1 MAVLSVN
8 GIYKSFGA
16 TEILRDV
23 SFSVNKNDK
32 VAIIG
37 DNGEG
42 KTTLLKIITKQLEA
56 DKGSVYFED
65 PNSVG
70 YLSQQVIDDIEHTL
84 IEEMEL
90 AFSRLKKMEREM
102 EQLIEKMG
110 DCASKEDA
118 DRYAFLQESYANLGG
133 YEYKYQIHQMLA
145 KFGFDE
151 SYYNRPL
158 KTFSGGE
165 RTRASFVKL
174 LLNKPSLLLLDEP
187 TNHLDLVMIE
197 WLEKYLKTYSGTVI
211 IVSHDQVFI
220 DNLVNKVVEL
230 ENHKATMYSGN
241 YTYYANEKQL
251 RYEQA
256 LKAYNIQERE
266 IKRYEML
273 IRKFK
278 PKPTKTAFAQ
288 SLEKKLNKMEKIEK
302 PNNKKK
308 TIKAKF
314 EANLDPF
321 NVKMHIAEDLL
332 FGYDNKPL
340 TEPFNITVRN
350 QDKICIMGQN
360 GSGKTTLLKCLM
372 TNENLISGYNSD
384 VRPNLKYFYF
394 DQTQQILNP
403 DLTLF
408 DTIQNEF
415 PLMDNTQVRTL
426 LGRFLFEDEEV
437 FKLVSQLSGGEKIRM
452 IFALISLRNY
462 DILYLDEPTNH
473 LDFTTKRIVSDILED
488 YPGTIIMVSHDR
500 YFVNRVANKI
510 VYLHNK
516 KFIMEEGNYEEF
528 SKLHDIQSDSFT
540 YLVKKEKT
548 DEVKVKY
555 KKDNSSKQL
564 AKEKEKIEKEIEKYM
579 NELELLNEKIS
590 DENAQLNWVEYR
602 TLAHES
608 KIIEE
613 KIEELMLKL
622 DALES

>member
-16 TEILRDV
+16 TSILEDV
-23 SFSVNKNDK
+23 SFSVNKNEK

-42 KTTLLKIITKQLEA
+42 KSTLLKIITRQLEA

-65 PNSVG
+65 SNSVG

-84 IEEMEL
+84 LEEMEL
-90 AFSRLKKMEREM
+90 AFSKLKK
-102 EQLIEKMG
+102 IEKEMAELVEKMSVL
-110 DCASKEDA
+110 DDKDLV
-118 DRYAFLQESYANLGG
+118 DRYSLLQETYENLGG

-151 SYYNRPL
+151 SYYDRAL

-174 LLNKPSLLLLDEP
+174 LLNRPSLLLLDEP

-197 WLEKYLKTYSGTVI
+197 WLEKYLKTYSGTVV

-220 DNLVNKVVEL
+220 DNLVDKVVEL

-241 YTYYANEKQL
+241 YSFYVKEKQL

-256 LKAYNIQERE
+256 LKAYNIQEKE

-288 SLEKKLNKMEKIEK
+288 SLEKKLAKMERIEK

-308 TIKAKF
+308 TIHGKF
-314 EANLDPF
+314 ETNLDPY

-332 FGYDNKPL
+332 FGYDNIPL
-340 TEPFNITVRN
+340 TNPFNIEIRN

-372 TNENLISGYNSD
+372 KNENKISGFNSD

-394 DQTQQILNP
+394 DQTQQLLNP

-408 DTIQNEF
+408 DTIHNEF
-415 PLMDNTQVRTL
+415 PLMDNTQVRTI
-426 LGRFLFEDEEV
+426 LGRFLFEDDDA

-488 YPGTIIMVSHDR
+488 YQGTIVMVSHDR

-510 VYLHNK
+510 IYLHDKN
-516 KFIMEEGNYEEF
+516 FIIEEGNYENF
-528 SKLHDIQSDSFT
+528 SSLHNISDGSFT
-540 YLVKKEKT
+540 FMLKKEQKVEKKEVVKK
-548 DEVKVKY
+548 VSIN
-555 KKDNSSKQL
+555 KD
-564 AKEKEKIEKEIEKYM
+564 KEKAKIEKEIDKLM
-579 NELELLNEKIS
+579 IELEAENEKLS
-590 DENAQLNWVEYR
+590 DSEKQYNWVEYKQM
-602 TLAHES
+602 HD
-608 KIIEE
+608 KIKEIEE
-613 KIEELMLKL
+613 KIEVLMLKL
-622 DALES
+622 ENLDA

>member
-8 GIYKSFGA
+8 GISKSFGVS
-16 TEILRDV
+16 EILTDV

-42 KTTLLKIITKQLEA
+42 KSTLLKIITKQLEA
-56 DKGSVYFED
+56 DKGSVYFENPD
-65 PNSVG
+65 SVG
-70 YLSQQVIDDIEHTL
+70 YLSQQVIDNIEHTL

-90 AFSRLKKMEREM
+90 AFKKIKKIEDEMAELVKKMEY
-102 EQLIEKMG
+102 
-110 DCASKEDA
+110 DSSKELV
-118 DRYAFLQESYANLGG
+118 DRYSYLHDQYEAADG
-133 YEYKYQIHQMLA
+133 YEYKYQIQQMLA

-174 LLNKPSLLLLDEP
+174 LLNKPSVLLLDEP

-220 DNLVNKVVEL
+220 DNLVNKVIEL

-241 YTYYANEKQL
+241 YSFYAKEKQL

-256 LKAYNIQERE
+256 LKAYNIQEKE
-266 IKRYEML
+266 IKIYEML

-288 SLEKKLNKMEKIEK
+288 SLEKKLAKMDKIEK

-308 TIKAKF
+308 TIHAKF
-314 EANLDPF
+314 EANLDPY
-321 NVKMHIAEDLL
+321 NVKMHICEDLM
-332 FGYDNKPL
+332 FGYDNVAL
-340 TEPFNITVRN
+340 TEPLNLTIRN

-360 GSGKTTLLKCLM
+360 GSGKTTLLKCM
-372 TNENLISGYNSD
+372 MKNANKISGYNSD

-403 DLTLF
+403 DLNLF
-408 DTIQNEF
+408 DTIHNEF
-415 PLMDNTQVRTL
+415 PLMDNTQVRTI
-426 LGRFLFEDEEV
+426 LGRFLFEEDDA
-437 FKLVSQLSGGEKIRM
+437 FKMVNQLSGGEKIRM

-510 VYLHNK
+510 IYLQNK
-516 KFIMEEGNYEEF
+516 KFIIEDGNYEEF
-528 SKLHDIQSDSFT
+528 SKLHDITNTQFT
-540 YLVKKEKT
+540 FMLKKE
-548 DEVKVKY
+548 DKVKNEVVEKP
-555 KKDNSSKQL
+555 KKTSNNSSK
-564 AKEKEKIEKEIEKYM
+564 EIIKIEKEIEKLM
-579 NELELLNEKIS
+579 EELEVLNEKIS
-590 DENAQLNWVEYR
+590 DDEASYNWIEYKE
-602 TLAHES
+602 LDEQIKA
-608 KIIEE
+608 IEE
-613 KIEELMLKL
+613 KIEMLMLKL
-622 DALES
+622 ENLKG

>member
-16 TEILRDV
+16 TSILEDV
-23 SFSVNKNDK
+23 SFSVNKNEK

-42 KTTLLKIITKQLEA
+42 KSTLLKIITRQLEA

-65 PNSVG
+65 SNSVG

-84 IEEMEL
+84 LEEMEL
-90 AFSRLKKMEREM
+90 AFSKLKK
-102 EQLIEKMG
+102 IEKEMAELVEKMSVL
-110 DCASKEDA
+110 DDKDLVN
-118 DRYAFLQESYANLGG
+118 RYSLIQETYENLGG

-151 SYYNRPL
+151 SYYDRAL

-174 LLNKPSLLLLDEP
+174 LLNRPSLLLLDEP

-197 WLEKYLKTYSGTVI
+197 WLEKYLKTYSGTVV

-220 DNLVNKVVEL
+220 DNLVDKVVEL

-241 YTYYANEKQL
+241 YSFYVKEKQL

-256 LKAYNIQERE
+256 LKAYNIQEKE

-288 SLEKKLNKMEKIEK
+288 SLEKKLAKMERIEK

-308 TIKAKF
+308 TIHGKF
-314 EANLDPF
+314 ETNLDPY

-332 FGYDNKPL
+332 FGYDNIPL
-340 TEPFNITVRN
+340 TNPFNIEIRN

-372 TNENLISGYNSD
+372 KNENKISGFNSD

-394 DQTQQILNP
+394 DQTQQLLNP

-408 DTIQNEF
+408 DTIHNEF
-415 PLMDNTQVRTL
+415 PLMDNTQVRTI
-426 LGRFLFEDEEV
+426 LGRFLFEDDDA

-488 YPGTIIMVSHDR
+488 YQGTIVMVSHDR

-510 VYLHNK
+510 IYLHDKN
-516 KFIMEEGNYEEF
+516 FIIEEGNYENF
-528 SKLHDIQSDSFT
+528 SSLHNISDGSFT
-540 YLVKKEKT
+540 FMLKKEQKVEKKEVVKK
-548 DEVKVKY
+548 VSIN
-555 KKDNSSKQL
+555 KD
-564 AKEKEKIEKEIEKYM
+564 KEKAKMEKEIDKLM
-579 NELELLNEKIS
+579 IELEAENEKLS
-590 DENAQLNWVEYR
+590 DSEKQYNWVEYKQM
-602 TLAHES
+602 HD
-608 KIIEE
+608 KIKEIEE
-613 KIEELMLKL
+613 KIEVLMLKL
-622 DALES
+622 ENLDA

>member
-16 TEILRDV
+16 TPILCDV

-32 VAIIG
+32 VAIVG

-56 DKGSVYFED
+56 DKGSIYFED
-65 PNSVG
+65 PSSVG

-90 AFSRLKKMEREM
+90 AFSKIKKIEKEM
-102 EQLIEKMG
+102 EELIDKMG
-110 DCASKEDA
+110 DNATDA
-118 DRYAFLQESYANLGG
+118 DASRYASLQEMYANLGG

-151 SYYNRPL
+151 SYYSRPL

-174 LLNKPSLLLLDEP
+174 LLNKPALLLLDEP

-197 WLEKYLKTYSGTVI
+197 WLEKYLKTYAGTVV

-220 DNLVNKVVEL
+220 DNLVNKVIEL
-230 ENHKATMYSGN
+230 ENHKATMFSGN
-241 YTYYANEKQL
+241 YTYYINEKQL

-256 LKAYNIQERE
+256 LKAYNIQEKE

-288 SLEKKLNKMEKIEK
+288 SLEKKLDKMEKIEK

-332 FGYDNKPL
+332 FGYGNNPL
-340 TEPFNITVRN
+340 TEPFNITIRN

-394 DQTQQILNP
+394 C
-403 DLTLF
+403 
-408 DTIQNEF
+408 
-415 PLMDNTQVRTL
+415 
-426 LGRFLFEDEEV
+426 V
-437 FKLVSQLSGGEKIRM
+437 FCR
-452 IFALISLRNY
+452 
-462 DILYLDEPTNH
+462 
-473 LDFTTKRIVSDILED
+473 
-488 YPGTIIMVSHDR
+488 
-500 YFVNRVANKI
+500 
-510 VYLHNK
+510 
-516 KFIMEEGNYEEF
+516 
-528 SKLHDIQSDSFT
+528 
-540 YLVKKEKT
+540 
-548 DEVKVKY
+548 
-555 KKDNSSKQL
+555 
-564 AKEKEKIEKEIEKYM
+564 AK
-579 NELELLNEKIS
+579 N
-590 DENAQLNWVEYR
+590 V
-602 TLAHES
+602 
-608 KIIEE
+608 
-613 KIEELMLKL
+613 
-622 DALES
+622 

>member
-16 TEILRDV
+16 TSILEDV
-23 SFSVNKNDK
+23 SFSVNKNEK

-42 KTTLLKIITKQLEA
+42 KSTLLKIITRQLEA

-65 PNSVG
+65 SNSVG

-84 IEEMEL
+84 LEEMEL
-90 AFSRLKKMEREM
+90 AFSKLKK
-102 EQLIEKMG
+102 IEKEMAELVEKMSVS
-110 DCASKEDA
+110 DDKDLVN
-118 DRYAFLQESYANLGG
+118 RYSLLQETYENLGG

-151 SYYNRPL
+151 SYYDRAL

-174 LLNKPSLLLLDEP
+174 LLNRPSLLLLDEP

-197 WLEKYLKTYSGTVI
+197 WLEKYLKTYSGTVV

-220 DNLVNKVVEL
+220 DNLVDKVVEL

-241 YTYYANEKQL
+241 YSFYVKEKQL

-256 LKAYNIQERE
+256 LKAYNIQEKE

-288 SLEKKLNKMEKIEK
+288 SLEKKLAKMERIEK

-308 TIKAKF
+308 TIHGKF
-314 EANLDPF
+314 ETNLDPY

-332 FGYDNKPL
+332 FGYDNIPL
-340 TEPFNITVRN
+340 TNPFNIEIRN

-372 TNENLISGYNSD
+372 KNENKISGFNSD

-394 DQTQQILNP
+394 DQTQQLLNP

-408 DTIQNEF
+408 DTIHNEF
-415 PLMDNTQVRTL
+415 PLMDNTQVRTI
-426 LGRFLFEDEEV
+426 LGRFLFEDDDA

-488 YPGTIIMVSHDR
+488 YQGTIVMVSHDR

-510 VYLHNK
+510 IYLHDKN
-516 KFIMEEGNYEEF
+516 FIIEEGNYENF
-528 SKLHDIQSDSFT
+528 SSLHNISDGSFT
-540 YLVKKEKT
+540 FMLKKEQKVEKKEVVKK
-548 DEVKVKY
+548 VSIN
-555 KKDNSSKQL
+555 KD
-564 AKEKEKIEKEIEKYM
+564 KEKAKIEKEIDKLM
-579 NELELLNEKIS
+579 IELEAENENLS
-590 DENAQLNWVEYR
+590 DSEKEYNWVEYKQM
-602 TLAHES
+602 HD
-608 KIIEE
+608 KIKEIEE
-613 KIEELMLKL
+613 KIEVLMLKL
-622 DALES
+622 ENLDA

>member
-8 GIYKSFGA
+8 GISKSFG
-16 TEILRDV
+16 TSVILSDV

-42 KTTLLKIITKQLEA
+42 KSTLLKIITKQLEA
-56 DKGSVYFED
+56 DKGSVYFENPD
-65 PNSVG
+65 SVG

-84 IEEMEL
+84 LEEMEL
-90 AFSRLKKMEREM
+90 AFKKIKKIEEEMAELIVIMESNS
-102 EQLIEKMG
+102 
-110 DCASKEDA
+110 SKEFV
-118 DRYAFLQESYANLGG
+118 DRYSYLHDLYESSGG
-133 YEYKYQIHQMLA
+133 YEYKYQIQQMLA

-151 SYYNRPL
+151 SYYGRPL

-174 LLNKPSLLLLDEP
+174 LLNKPSVLLLDEP

-220 DNLVNKVVEL
+220 DNLVNKVIEL
-230 ENHKATMYSGN
+230 ENHKTTMYSGN
-241 YTYYANEKQL
+241 YSFYAKEKQL

-256 LKAYNIQERE
+256 LKAYNIQEKE

-288 SLEKKLNKMEKIEK
+288 SLEKKLAKMDKIEK

-308 TIKAKF
+308 TIHAKF
-314 EANLDPF
+314 EANLDPY
-321 NVKMHIAEDLL
+321 NVKMHVCEDLV
-332 FGYDNKPL
+332 FGYDNVAL
-340 TEPFNITVRN
+340 TEPFNITIRN

-360 GSGKTTLLKCLM
+360 GSGKTTLLKCM
-372 TNENLISGYNSD
+372 MKNENKISGYNSD

-403 DLTLF
+403 DLNLF
-408 DTIQNEF
+408 DTIHNEF
-415 PLMDNTQVRTL
+415 PLMDNTQVRTI
-426 LGRFLFEDEEV
+426 LGRFLFEEDDA
-437 FKLVSQLSGGEKIRM
+437 FKMVSQLSGGEKIRM

-488 YPGTIIMVSHDR
+488 YPGTIVMVSHDR

-510 VYLHNK
+510 IYLQNK
-516 KFIMEEGNYEEF
+516 QFIIEEGNYEEF
-528 SKLHDIQSDSFT
+528 SKTHDITNAQFT
-540 YLVKKEKT
+540 YMLKKEDKEKK
-548 DEVKVKY
+548 DEVIKPKRVST
-555 KKDNSSKQL
+555 NS
-564 AKEKEKIEKEIEKYM
+564 AKEKIKIEKEIEKLM
-579 NELELLNEKIS
+579 LELEELNEKIS
-590 DENAQLNWVEYR
+590 NEDASYNWVEYK
-602 TLAHES
+602 EIDEQI
-608 KIIEE
+608 KQIEE
-613 KIEELMLKL
+613 KIESLMLKL
-622 DALES
+622 ENLNG

>member
-16 TEILRDV
+16 TSILEDV
-23 SFSVNKNDK
+23 SFSVNKNEK

-42 KTTLLKIITKQLEA
+42 KSTLLKIITRQLEA

-65 PNSVG
+65 SNSVG

-84 IEEMEL
+84 LEEMEL
-90 AFSRLKKMEREM
+90 AFSKLKK
-102 EQLIEKMG
+102 IEKEMAELVEKMSVS
-110 DCASKEDA
+110 DDKDLVN
-118 DRYAFLQESYANLGG
+118 RYSLLQETYENLGG

-151 SYYNRPL
+151 SYYDRAL

-197 WLEKYLKTYSGTVI
+197 WLEKYLKTYSGTVV

-220 DNLVNKVVEL
+220 DNLVDKVVEL

-241 YTYYANEKQL
+241 YSFYVKEKQL

-256 LKAYNIQERE
+256 LKAYNIQEKE

-288 SLEKKLNKMEKIEK
+288 SLEKKLAKMERIEK

-308 TIKAKF
+308 TIHGKF
-314 EANLDPF
+314 ETNLDPY

-332 FGYDNKPL
+332 FGYDNIPL
-340 TEPFNITVRN
+340 TNPFNIEIRN

-372 TNENLISGYNSD
+372 KNENKISGFNSD

-394 DQTQQILNP
+394 DQTQQLLNP

-408 DTIQNEF
+408 DTIHNEF
-415 PLMDNTQVRTL
+415 PLMDNTQVRTI
-426 LGRFLFEDEEV
+426 LGRFLFEDDDA

-488 YPGTIIMVSHDR
+488 YQGTIVMVSHDR

-510 VYLHNK
+510 IYLHDKN
-516 KFIMEEGNYEEF
+516 FIIEEGNYENF
-528 SKLHDIQSDSFT
+528 SSLHNISDGSFT
-540 YLVKKEKT
+540 FMLKKEQKVEKKEVVKK
-548 DEVKVKY
+548 VSIN
-555 KKDNSSKQL
+555 KD
-564 AKEKEKIEKEIEKYM
+564 KEKAKIEKEIDKLM
-579 NELELLNEKIS
+579 IELEA
-590 DENAQLNWVEYR
+590 EN
-602 TLAHES
+602 
-608 KIIEE
+608 
-613 KIEELMLKL
+613 EEL
-622 DALES
+622 

>member
-16 TEILRDV
+16 TSILEDV
-23 SFSVNKNDK
+23 SFSVNKNEK

-42 KTTLLKIITKQLEA
+42 KSTLLKIITRQLEA

-65 PNSVG
+65 SNSVV

-90 AFSRLKKMEREM
+90 AFTKLKKMEKEM
-102 EQLIEKMG
+102 AELVDKMS
-110 DCASKEDA
+110 ASDDKELVY
-118 DRYAFLQESYANLGG
+118 RYSLLQETYENLGG

-151 SYYNRPL
+151 SYYDRAL

-174 LLNKPSLLLLDEP
+174 LLNRPSLLLLDEP

-197 WLEKYLKTYSGTVI
+197 WLEKYLKTYSGTVV

-220 DNLVNKVVEL
+220 DNLVDKVVEL

-241 YTYYANEKQL
+241 YSFYVKEKQL

-256 LKAYNIQERE
+256 LKAYNIQEKE

-288 SLEKKLNKMEKIEK
+288 SLEKKLAKMERIEK

-308 TIKAKF
+308 TIHGKF
-314 EANLDPF
+314 ETNLDPY

-332 FGYDNKPL
+332 FGYDNIPL
-340 TEPFNITVRN
+340 TNPFNIEIRN

-372 TNENLISGYNSD
+372 KNENKISGFNSD

-394 DQTQQILNP
+394 DQTQQLLNP

-408 DTIQNEF
+408 DTIHNEF
-415 PLMDNTQVRTL
+415 PLMDNTQVRTI
-426 LGRFLFEDEEV
+426 LGRFLFEDDDA

-488 YPGTIIMVSHDR
+488 YQGTIVMVSHDR

-510 VYLHNK
+510 IYLHDKN
-516 KFIMEEGNYEEF
+516 FIIEEGNYENF
-528 SKLHDIQSDSFT
+528 SSLHNISDGSFT
-540 YLVKKEKT
+540 FMLKKEQKVEKKEVVKK
-548 DEVKVKY
+548 VSIN
-555 KKDNSSKQL
+555 KD
-564 AKEKEKIEKEIEKYM
+564 KEKAKIEKEIDKLM
-579 NELELLNEKIS
+579 IELEAENEKLS
-590 DENAQLNWVEYR
+590 DSEKQYNWVEYKQM
-602 TLAHES
+602 HD
-608 KIIEE
+608 KIKEIEE
-613 KIEELMLKL
+613 KIEVLMLKL
-622 DALES
+622 ENLDA

>member
-1 MAVLSVN
+1 MAVVSVN

-16 TEILRDV
+16 TSILEDV
-23 SFSVNKNDK
+23 SFSVNKNEK
-32 VAIIG
+32 IAIIG

-42 KTTLLKIITKQLEA
+42 KTTLLKIMTKELEA
-56 DKGSVYFED
+56 DKGSVYFEN
-65 PNSVG
+65 PSSVG
-70 YLSQQVIDDIEHTL
+70 YLSQTVIEDISHTL
-84 IEEMEL
+84 LEEMDL
-90 AFSRLKKMEREM
+90 AFTKLKKMEKEM
-102 EQLIEKMG
+102 DSLVLKMQNNPTN
-110 DCASKEDA
+110 EDVN
-118 DRYAFLQESYANLGG
+118 RYSLLQEQYTNEGG
-133 YEYKYQIHQMLA
+133 YEYKYLIQQMLA

-151 SYYNRPL
+151 SYYNRQL

-174 LLNKPSLLLLDEP
+174 LLNKPAVLLLDEP

-220 DNLVNKVVEL
+220 DNLVDKVVEL

-241 YTYYANEKQL
+241 YSFYVNEKQL

-288 SLEKKLNKMEKIEK
+288 SLEKKLAKMDKIEK
-302 PNNKKK
+302 PNIKKK
-308 TIKAKF
+308 TIHAKF
-314 EANLDPF
+314 EANLDPYS
-321 NVKMHIAEDLL
+321 VKMHVCEDLL

-340 TEPFNITVRN
+340 TEPFNITIKN

-360 GSGKTTLLKCLM
+360 GSGKTTLLKAM
-372 TNENLISGYNSD
+372 MNNENIISGFNSD
-384 VRPNLKYFYF
+384 TRMNLKYFYF
-394 DQTQQILNP
+394 DQTQQILDP
-403 DLTLF
+403 EMTLF
-408 DTIQNEF
+408 DTIHEEF

-426 LGRFLFEDEEV
+426 LGRFLFSDDEV
-437 FKLVSQLSGGEKIRM
+437 FKLNKQLSGGEKIRL

-500 YFVNRVANKI
+500 YFINRVANRI
-510 VYLHNK
+510 VYLQNK
-516 KFIMEEGNYEEF
+516 QFIMEKGNYEDF
-528 SKLHDIQSDSFT
+528 SKLHDITNNAFT
-540 YLVKKEKT
+540 FALKKEDKESYKK
-548 DEVKVKY
+548 EVV
-555 KKDNSSKQL
+555 KKDNSAKQN
-564 AKEKEKIEKEIEKYM
+564 AKEKAKLEKLIENKM
-579 NELELLNEKIS
+579 LELEELNYLIN
-590 DENAQLNWVEYR
+590 DESKEYNWVEYKE
-602 TLAHES
+602 LGD
-608 KIIEE
+608 KIKLLEE
-613 KIEELMLKL
+613 EIEELMLKI
-622 DALES
+622 ETFN

>member
-16 TEILRDV
+16 TPILCDV

-32 VAIIG
+32 VAIVG

-56 DKGSVYFED
+56 DKGSIYFED
-65 PNSVG
+65 PSSVG

-90 AFSRLKKMEREM
+90 AFSKIKKIEKEM
-102 EQLIEKMG
+102 EELIDKMG
-110 DCASKEDA
+110 DNATDA
-118 DRYAFLQESYANLGG
+118 DASRYASLQEMYANLGG

-174 LLNKPSLLLLDEP
+174 LLNKPALLLLDEP

-197 WLEKYLKTYSGTVI
+197 WLEKYLKTYAGTVV

-220 DNLVNKVVEL
+220 DNLVNKVIEL
-230 ENHKATMYSGN
+230 ENHKATMFSGN
-241 YTYYANEKQL
+241 YTYYINEKQL

-256 LKAYNIQERE
+256 LKAYNIQEKE

-288 SLEKKLNKMEKIEK
+288 SLEKKLDKMEKIEK

-314 EANLDPF
+314 GANLDPY

-332 FGYDNKPL
+332 FGYDNNPL
-340 TEPFNITVRN
+340 TEPFNITIRN

-394 DQTQQILNP
+394 DQTQQILDPN
-403 DLTLF
+403 LTLF

-437 FKLVSQLSGGEKIRM
+437 FKFVNQLSGGEKIRM

-473 LDFTTKRIVSDILED
+473 LDFATKRIISDILED
-488 YPGTIIMVSHDR
+488 YPGTIVMVSHDR

-510 VYLHNK
+510 VYLHDK
-516 KFIMEEGNYEEF
+516 KFIFEEGNYENF
-528 SKLHDIQSDSFT
+528 TKLHDINNEAFT
-540 YLVKKEKT
+540 YLTKKEKT
-548 DEVKVKY
+548 DVEKVKV
-555 KKDNSSKQL
+555 KKDNSIKQNK
-564 AKEKEKIEKEIEKYM
+564 KEKENLEKEIENLMIK
-579 NELELLNEKIS
+579 LEELNEQLL
-590 DENAQLNWVEYR
+590 DENIASDWVNYR
-602 TLAHES
+602 TLAHEA
-608 KIIEE
+608 KVIEE

-622 DALES
+622 EDFN

>member
-16 TEILRDV
+16 TSILEDV
-23 SFSVNKNDK
+23 SFSVNKNEK

-42 KTTLLKIITKQLEA
+42 KSTLLKIITRQLEA

-65 PNSVG
+65 SNSVG

-84 IEEMEL
+84 LEEMEL
-90 AFSRLKKMEREM
+90 AFSKLKK
-102 EQLIEKMG
+102 IEKEMAELVEKMSVS
-110 DCASKEDA
+110 DDKDLVN
-118 DRYAFLQESYANLGG
+118 RYSLLQETYENLGG

-151 SYYNRPL
+151 SYYDRAL

-174 LLNKPSLLLLDEP
+174 LLNRPSLLLLDEP

-197 WLEKYLKTYSGTVI
+197 WLEKYLKTYSGTVV

-220 DNLVNKVVEL
+220 DNLVDKVVEL

-241 YTYYANEKQL
+241 YSFYVKEKQL

-256 LKAYNIQERE
+256 LKAYNIQEKE

-288 SLEKKLNKMEKIEK
+288 SLEKKLAKMERIEK

-308 TIKAKF
+308 TIHGKF
-314 EANLDPF
+314 ETNLDPY

-332 FGYDNKPL
+332 FGYDNIPL
-340 TEPFNITVRN
+340 TNPFNIEIRN

-372 TNENLISGYNSD
+372 KNENKISGFNSD

-394 DQTQQILNP
+394 DQTQQLLNP

-408 DTIQNEF
+408 DTIHNEF
-415 PLMDNTQVRTL
+415 PLMDNTQVRTI
-426 LGRFLFEDEEV
+426 LGRFLFEDDDA

-488 YPGTIIMVSHDR
+488 YQGTIVMVSHDR

-510 VYLHNK
+510 IYLHDKN
-516 KFIMEEGNYEEF
+516 FIIEEGNYENF
-528 SKLHDIQSDSFT
+528 SSLHNISDGSFT
-540 YLVKKEKT
+540 FMLKKEQKVEKKEVVKK
-548 DEVKVKY
+548 VSIN
-555 KKDNSSKQL
+555 KD
-564 AKEKEKIEKEIEKYM
+564 KEKAKIEK
-579 NELELLNEKIS
+579 
-590 DENAQLNWVEYR
+590 
-602 TLAHES
+602 
-608 KIIEE
+608 
-613 KIEELMLKL
+613 
-622 DALES
+622 

>member
-16 TEILRDV
+16 TSILEDV
-23 SFSVNKNDK
+23 SFSVNKNEK

-42 KTTLLKIITKQLEA
+42 KSTLLKIITRQLEA

-65 PNSVG
+65 SNSVG

-90 AFSRLKKMEREM
+90 AFTKLKKMEKEM
-102 EQLIEKMG
+102 AELVEKMSVS
-110 DCASKEDA
+110 DDKELVN
-118 DRYAFLQESYANLGG
+118 RYSLLQETYENLGG

-151 SYYNRPL
+151 SYYDRAL

-174 LLNKPSLLLLDEP
+174 LLNRPSLLLLDEP
-187 TNHLDLVMIE
+187 TNHLELVMIE
-197 WLEKYLKTYSGTVI
+197 WLEKYLKTYSGTVV

-220 DNLVNKVVEL
+220 DNLVDKVVEL

-241 YTYYANEKQL
+241 YSFYVKEKQL

-256 LKAYNIQERE
+256 LKAYNIQEKE

-288 SLEKKLNKMEKIEK
+288 SLEKKLAKMERIEK

-308 TIKAKF
+308 TIHGKF
-314 EANLDPF
+314 ETNLDPY

-332 FGYDNKPL
+332 FGYDNIPL
-340 TEPFNITVRN
+340 TNPFNIEIRN

-372 TNENLISGYNSD
+372 KNENKISGFNSD

-394 DQTQQILNP
+394 DQTQQLLNP

-408 DTIQNEF
+408 DTIHNEF
-415 PLMDNTQVRTL
+415 PLMDNTQVRTI
-426 LGRFLFEDEEV
+426 LGRFLFEDDDA

-488 YPGTIIMVSHDR
+488 YQGTIVMVSHDR

-510 VYLHNK
+510 IYLHDKN
-516 KFIMEEGNYEEF
+516 FIIEEGNYENF
-528 SKLHDIQSDSFT
+528 SSLHNISDGSFT
-540 YLVKKEKT
+540 FMLKKEQKVEKKEVVKK
-548 DEVKVKY
+548 VSIN
-555 KKDNSSKQL
+555 KD
-564 AKEKEKIEKEIEKYM
+564 KEKAKIEKEIDKLM
-579 NELELLNEKIS
+579 IELEAENEKLS
-590 DENAQLNWVEYR
+590 DSEKQYNWVEYKQM
-602 TLAHES
+602 HD
-608 KIIEE
+608 KIKEIEE
-613 KIEELMLKL
+613 KIEVLMLKL
-622 DALES
+622 ENLDA

>member
-16 TEILRDV
+16 TSILEDV
-23 SFSVNKNDK
+23 SFSVNKNEK

-42 KTTLLKIITKQLEA
+42 KSTLLKIITRQLEA

-65 PNSVG
+65 SNSVG

-84 IEEMEL
+84 LEEMEL
-90 AFSRLKKMEREM
+90 AFSKLKK
-102 EQLIEKMG
+102 IEKEMAELVEKMSVS
-110 DCASKEDA
+110 DDKDLVN
-118 DRYAFLQESYANLGG
+118 RYSLLQETYENLGG

-151 SYYNRPL
+151 SYYDRAL

-174 LLNKPSLLLLDEP
+174 LLNRPSLLLLDEP

-197 WLEKYLKTYSGTVI
+197 WLEKYLKTYSGTVV

-220 DNLVNKVVEL
+220 DNLVDKVVEL

-241 YTYYANEKQL
+241 YSFYVKEKQL

-256 LKAYNIQERE
+256 LKAYNIQEKE

-288 SLEKKLNKMEKIEK
+288 SLEKKLAKMERIEK

-308 TIKAKF
+308 TIHGKF
-314 EANLDPF
+314 ETNLDPY

-332 FGYDNKPL
+332 FGYDNIPL
-340 TEPFNITVRN
+340 TNPFNIEIRN

-372 TNENLISGYNSD
+372 KNENKISGFNSD

-394 DQTQQILNP
+394 DQTQQLLNP

-408 DTIQNEF
+408 DTIHNEF
-415 PLMDNTQVRTL
+415 PLMDNTQVRTI
-426 LGRFLFEDEEV
+426 LGRFLFEDDDA

-488 YPGTIIMVSHDR
+488 YQGTIVMVSHDR

-510 VYLHNK
+510 IYLHDKN
-516 KFIMEEGNYEEF
+516 FIIEEGNYENF
-528 SKLHDIQSDSFT
+528 SSLHNISDGSFT
-540 YLVKKEKT
+540 FMLKKEQKVEKKEVVKK
-548 DEVKVKY
+548 VSIN
-555 KKDNSSKQL
+555 KD
-564 AKEKEKIEKEIEKYM
+564 KEKAKLEKEIDKLM
-579 NELELLNEKIS
+579 IELEAENEKLS
-590 DENAQLNWVEYR
+590 DSEKQYNWVEYKQM
-602 TLAHES
+602 HD
-608 KIIEE
+608 KIKEIEE
-613 KIEELMLKL
+613 KIEVLMLKL
-622 DALES
+622 ENLDA

>member
-16 TEILRDV
+16 TSILEDV
-23 SFSVNKNDK
+23 SFSVNKNEK

-42 KTTLLKIITKQLEA
+42 KSTLLKIITRQLEA

-65 PNSVG
+65 SNSVG

-90 AFSRLKKMEREM
+90 AFTKLKKMEKEM
-102 EQLIEKMG
+102 AELVDKMS
-110 DCASKEDA
+110 ASDDKELVN
-118 DRYAFLQESYANLGG
+118 RYSLLQETYENLGG

-151 SYYNRPL
+151 SYYDRAL

-174 LLNKPSLLLLDEP
+174 LLNRPSLLLLDEP

-197 WLEKYLKTYSGTVI
+197 WLEKYLKTYSGTVV

-220 DNLVNKVVEL
+220 DNLVDKVVEL

-241 YTYYANEKQL
+241 YSFYVKEKQL

-256 LKAYNIQERE
+256 LKAYNIQEKE

-288 SLEKKLNKMEKIEK
+288 SLEKKLAKMERIEK

-308 TIKAKF
+308 TIHGKF
-314 EANLDPF
+314 ETNLDPY

-332 FGYDNKPL
+332 FGYDNIPL
-340 TEPFNITVRN
+340 TNPFNIEIRN

-372 TNENLISGYNSD
+372 KNENKISGFNSD

-394 DQTQQILNP
+394 DQTQQLLNP

-408 DTIQNEF
+408 DTIHNEF
-415 PLMDNTQVRTL
+415 PLMDNTQVRTI
-426 LGRFLFEDEEV
+426 LGRFLFEDDDA

-488 YPGTIIMVSHDR
+488 YQGTIVMVSHDR

-510 VYLHNK
+510 IYLHDKN
-516 KFIMEEGNYEEF
+516 FIIEKGNYENF
-528 SKLHDIQSDSFT
+528 SSLHNISDGSFT
-540 YLVKKEKT
+540 FMLKKEQKVEKKEVVKK
-548 DEVKVKY
+548 VSIN
-555 KKDNSSKQL
+555 KD
-564 AKEKEKIEKEIEKYM
+564 KEKAKIEKEIDKLM
-579 NELELLNEKIS
+579 IELEAENEKLS
-590 DENAQLNWVEYR
+590 DSEKQYNWVEYKQM
-602 TLAHES
+602 HD
-608 KIIEE
+608 KIKEIEE
-613 KIEELMLKL
+613 KIEVLMLKL
-622 DALES
+622 ENLDA